1 MNVGQ
6 AVYDLTTIAI
16 ENGRIEEE
24 DRIYHQN
31 ELLRLIGSSN
41 METPKD
47 KTPGEL
53 ETITLT
59 LIETAKSS
67 GMINDKVNEDMMEAL
82 IMDTI
87 TPLPSQV
94 NHKFWAYYQKQ
105 PSAATNYFYHLSQQ
119 NNYIKMRAISKNIH
133 YFAAS
138 PYGELEITI
147 NLSKPEKNP
156 KEIAAAL
163 QLPKNSYPDC
173 ALCIENEGFFGSLNQ
188 AARSNHRIINLDL
201 SGEQWGF
208 QYSPYA
214 YFNEHAIV
222 LNHVHQ
228 PMVVN
233 QASFE
238 HLADF
243 VELFP
248 EYMIGSNADLPIV
261 GGSILTHDH
270 YQAGK
275 HDFPMAKAPVR
286 EIIKLKGFPMVQAG
300 IVDWPMSVIRL
311 KASDRE
317 TLIASAEMIRVK
329 WNQYDN
335 EALSIKANDDQGV
348 RHHTVTPIMRRR
360 GDDFELDLVL
370 RDNNIN
376 DQYPDGIFH
385 PHQDVQHIKQENI
398 GLIEVM
404 GLAILPPR
412 LVKELDEIKAFLL
425 NQTDQ
430 VNPIHQKWAEQLK
443 QHPFNDVDAY
453 LKQAVADVFT
463 RVLSD
468 AGVFKDD
475 ERGHQGFADFVA
487 TFD

>member
-16 ENGRIEEE
+16 KNGRIEEE

-31 ELLRLIGSSN
+31 ELLRLIGSN
-41 METPKD
+41 NLGTPEV
-47 KTPGEL
+47 KTPEEL
-53 ETITLT
+53 ETIVSTLMDA
-59 LIETAKSS
+59 AKRNE
-67 GMINDKVNEDMMEAL
+67 MINDKVNLDMMEAL

-94 NHKFWAYYQKQ
+94 NHKFWEYYQQQ
-105 PSAATNYFYHLSQQ
+105 PNAATNYFYHLSQQ
-119 NNYIKMRAISKNIH
+119 NNYIKMRSIAKNIH
-133 YFAAS
+133 YFAPS

-163 QLPKNSYPDC
+163 KLPQNSYPDC

-188 AARSNHRIINLDL
+188 AARSNHRIINLEL
-201 SGEQWGF
+201 SGEKWGF

-222 LNHVHQ
+222 LNHIHQ
-228 PMVVN
+228 PMIVN
-233 QASFE
+233 KKSFE

-243 VELFP
+243 VEQFP

-275 HDFPMAKAPVR
+275 HDFPMAKAPIR
-286 EIIKLKGFPMVQAG
+286 EKINLNNFPMVQAG

-311 KASDRE
+311 KSADRE
-317 TLIASAEMIRVK
+317 ALIEAAEMIRLK

-335 EALSIKANDDQGV
+335 IDLLIQASDDQGT

-370 RDNNIN
+370 RDNNTN

-385 PHQDVQHIKQENI
+385 PHADVQHIKQENI

-412 LVKELDEIKAFLL
+412 LVRELDEVKAFLM
-425 NQTDQ
+425 NKAEK
-430 VNPIHQKWAEQLK
+430 VNPIHQEWADQLK
-443 QHPFNDVDAY
+443 QHSFTDVDAY
-453 LKQAVADVFT
+453 VKQAVADVFT

-475 ERGHQGFADFVA
+475 AEGHRGFSEFIA